1 MKVTI
6 IDELIGQVAK
16 TVTNDHDLELIFELE
31 NGQTARF
38 YHEQECC
45 ESVSIEEIHGDLN
58 DLVGQK
64 IVQAEFVYEDVANIK
79 HSKGSLYD
87 SATWTFYKFATNK
100 GSVTVRWYGT
110 SNGFYSEAVDFECKQ
125 TI

>member
-1 MKVTI
+1 MNNVTV

-16 TVTNDHDLELIFELE
+16 IVTNDHDLELTFELE

-45 ESVSIEEIHGDLN
+45 ENVSIEEVHGDLN
-58 DLVGQK
+58 DLVGQE
-64 IVQAEFVYEDVANIK
+64 IVQAEFVHADGNDCLPE
-79 HSKGSLYD
+79 GSWD
-87 SATWTFYKFATNK
+87 TATWTFYKFATNK

-110 SNGFYSEAVDFECKQ
+110 SNGCYSEAVDFK
-125 TI
+125 IN

>member
-1 MKVTI
+1 MQVTI

-16 TVTNDHDLELIFELE
+16 AVTNHRNEELTFDLE

-38 YHEQECC
+38 YHEQDCC

-58 DLVGQK
+58 DLVGRE
-64 IVQAEFVYEDVANIK
+64 IVQAEFVYEDANVEDNWA
-79 HSKGSLYD
+79 YD
-87 SATWTFYKFATNK
+87 TATWTFFKFATNK

-110 SNGFYSEAVDFECKQ
+110 SNGYYSEAVDFE
-125 TI
+125 IN